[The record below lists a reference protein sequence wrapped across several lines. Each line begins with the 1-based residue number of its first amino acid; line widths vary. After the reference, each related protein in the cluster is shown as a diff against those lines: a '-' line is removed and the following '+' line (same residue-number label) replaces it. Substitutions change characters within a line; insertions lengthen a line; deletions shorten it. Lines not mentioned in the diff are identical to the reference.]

1 MQAIYFPKN
10 LLELKPGELF
20 YIKSNHDEYSL
31 WFDLLKKLPEH
42 SFVSNINHQAGLTI
56 ENFLNQETPK
66 DDIERTLGVT
76 IVSRN
81 RLAQLN
87 DTKINDTFLNLL
99 KKVRGLFNNSVFSF
113 CYFLFKHFF
122 KHNF

>member
-10 LLELKPGELF
+10 LVELKQGDVF
-20 YIKSNHDEYSL
+20 FVKSNHDEYSL
-31 WFDLLKKLPEH
+31 WFDILKNLPVH
-42 SFVSNINHQAGLTI
+42 SFVNNINQASLTI

-66 DDIERTLGVT
+66 DENERTLGAT

-87 DTKINDTFLNLL
+87 DKKINEIFVSLL
-99 KKVRGLFNNSVFSF
+99 KKVRVKSLLIG
-113 CYFLFKHFF
+113 
-122 KHNF
+122 

>member
-10 LLELKPGELF
+10 LVELKQGDVF
-20 YIKSNHDEYSL
+20 FVKSNHDEYSL
-31 WFDLLKKLPEH
+31 WFDILKNLPVH
-42 SFVSNINHQAGLTI
+42 SFVNNINQASLTI

-66 DDIERTLGVT
+66 DENENERTLGAT

-87 DTKINDTFLNLL
+87 DNKINDTFVSLL
-99 KKVRGLFNNSVFSF
+99 EKVRVRSLF
-113 CYFLFKHFF
+113 LG
-122 KHNF
+122 